1 MKIRNGFV
9 SNSSSSSFVLFGV
22 KLKPKSLLKNEEFKK
37 QFDEEFLK
45 EEQELIE
52 KWNKKLAHPDF
63 NKNKE
68 VYDMCKNNGM
78 SIPKE
83 VSSFFGYGFKGV
95 YEPLKPD
102 ESEILNEM
110 VNEERFKFPKGIKIL
125 SDDGDSYLGK
135 LLSYGS
141 DELDCGSISIEELE
155 THKVTLLEM
164 GLELKDI
171 KLFFG
176 TVAC

>member
-45 EEQELIE
+45 EEQEELE
-52 KWNKKLAHPDF
+52 RWNKKLGHPNF
-63 NKNKE
+63 QKNKE
-68 VYDMCKNNGM
+68 VYDMCKANGV
-78 SIPKE
+78 SIPSE
-83 VSSFFGYGFKGV
+83 VKSFFGYNFNGV
-95 YEPLKPD
+95 YEPSKPD
-102 ESEILNEM
+102 ESEILTEM
-110 VNEERFKFPKGIKIL
+110 INEEKFKFPKGIKIL

-141 DELDCGSISIEELE
+141 DELDYGSISIEELE
-155 THKVTLLEM
+155 THKATLLEM